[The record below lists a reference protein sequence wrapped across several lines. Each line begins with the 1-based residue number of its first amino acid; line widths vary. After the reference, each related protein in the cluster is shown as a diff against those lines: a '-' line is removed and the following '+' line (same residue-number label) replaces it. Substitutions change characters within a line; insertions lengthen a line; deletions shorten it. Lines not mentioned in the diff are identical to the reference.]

1 MEVQRTAAGQEIFR
15 RRYYPVMARLR
26 SVLGLIAAAI
36 LFLSAG
42 AHSFLGWKSLQPR
55 IEAFGA
61 PADLVTGLRIGWQ
74 FGGAA
79 MLVFGVI
86 AAWVF
91 IQRLRGTS
99 VPAFPVVVMG
109 VVYALYGAW
118 AMSVTGDG
126 FFAIFIIPGV
136 LLLAASWPWR

>member
-1 MEVQRTAAGQEIFR
+1 MKRWREA
-15 RRYYPVMARLR
+15 
-26 SVLGLIAAAI
+26 LGLIAAAI

-55 IEAFGA
+55 IEAAGA

-79 MLVFGVI
+79 MLVFGII
-86 AAWVF
+86 AAWVSL
-91 IQRLRGTS
+91 QRLRGAN
-99 VPAFPVVVMG
+99 VPAFPVVVIG

-118 AMSVTGDG
+118 ALSLTGEA
-126 FFAIFIIPGV
+126 FFAIFIVPGV
-136 LLLAASWPWR
+136 LLLLASWPSR

>member
-1 MEVQRTAAGQEIFR
+1 
-15 RRYYPVMARLR
+15 MARLR

-55 IEAFGA
+55 IEAVGA

-79 MLVFGVI
+79 MLVFGII
-86 AAWVF
+86 AAWSF
-91 IQRLRGTS
+91 IQRLRGAT
-99 VPAFPVVVMG
+99 VPAFPLVVIG

-118 AMSVTGDG
+118 AMSLTGEP
-126 FFAIFIIPGV
+126 FFAIFIVPGV
-136 LLLAASWPWR
+136 LLLLASWPSR

>member
-1 MEVQRTAAGQEIFR
+1 
-15 RRYYPVMARLR
+15 MARLR
-26 SVLGLIAAAI
+26 SILGLIAAAI
-36 LFLSAG
+36 LFFSAG
-42 AHSFLGWKSLQPR
+42 AHSFLGWKSLPPR

-79 MLVFGVI
+79 MLVFGII

-91 IQRLRGTS
+91 IQRLRGAS
-99 VPAFPVVVMG
+99 VPAFPMVVIG

-118 AMSVTGDG
+118 AIGLTGDA
-126 FFAIFIIPGV
+126 FFAIFIVPAV
-136 LLLAASWPWR
+136 LLLVASWPWR

>member
-1 MEVQRTAAGQEIFR
+1 
-15 RRYYPVMARLR
+15 MARLR
-26 SVLGLIAAAI
+26 SVLGLIASAI

-79 MLVFGVI
+79 MLVFGII

-91 IQRLRGTS
+91 LQRLRGVS
-99 VPAFPVVVMG
+99 VPAFPVVVIG
-109 VVYALYGAW
+109 VIYALYGVW
-118 AMSVTGDG
+118 AISLTGQA
-126 FFAIFIIPGV
+126 FFAIFIVPGV
-136 LLLAASWPWR
+136 LLLLASWPWR

>member
-1 MEVQRTAAGQEIFR
+1 
-15 RRYYPVMARLR
+15 MARLR
-26 SVLGLIAAAI
+26 SIVGLIAAAI
-36 LFLSAG
+36 LFFSAG

-79 MLVFGVI
+79 MLVFGLI

-91 IQRLRGTS
+91 LQRLRGAA
-99 VPAFPVVVMG
+99 VPVFPVVVIG
-109 VVYALYGAW
+109 VVYALYGVW

-126 FFAIFIIPGV
+126 FFAIFIVPGV
-136 LLLAASWPWR
+136 LLLLASLPPRSGLRREDAKHHTG

>member
-1 MEVQRTAAGQEIFR
+1 
-15 RRYYPVMARLR
+15 MARLR

-55 IEAFGA
+55 IEAVGA

-79 MLVFGVI
+79 MLVFGII
-86 AAWVF
+86 AAWFF
-91 IQRLRGTS
+91 IQRLRGTT
-99 VPAFPVVVMG
+99 VPVFPVAVIG

-118 AMSVTGDG
+118 AISLTGEP
-126 FFAIFIIPGV
+126 FFAIFIVPGV
-136 LLLAASWPWR
+136 LLILASWPSR